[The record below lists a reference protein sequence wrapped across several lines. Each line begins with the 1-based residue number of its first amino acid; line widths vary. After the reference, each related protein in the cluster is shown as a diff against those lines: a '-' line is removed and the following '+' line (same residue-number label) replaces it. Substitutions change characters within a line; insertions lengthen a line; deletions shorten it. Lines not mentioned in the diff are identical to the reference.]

1 LKSALF
7 ILFFLLYILN
17 NAQTSIKNIS
27 IEFDAKITSV
37 EEIGAKINIVKILVV
52 RDNILIDSIITQKGR
67 CLISLD
73 TGYSYK
79 IYFTKKGYVS
89 KHLLVV
95 TKGLPKPYPHKSKI
109 KVDVSLFKSKP
120 NLDLSFLNSKPIGVA
135 TYNFISKKIQWDAEY
150 TRLMIDKIIQAT
162 VEHYDNTK
170 NKDE

>member
-1 LKSALF
+1 MKSALF
-7 ILFFLLYILN
+7 ILFFLIYIVY
-17 NAQTSIKNIS
+17 NAQTSIKKIT

-37 EEIGAKINIVKILVV
+37 EEIGTKINIVKILIV
-52 RDNILIDSIITQKGR
+52 RDNILIDSLITQNGR
-67 CLISLD
+67 CLINLD

-79 IYFTKKGYVS
+79 IYFTKTGYVS

-95 TKGLPKPYPHKSKI
+95 TKGLPESYPHKSKI

-135 TYNFISKKIQWDAEY
+135 TYNFISKKIQWDLEY

-162 VEHYDNTK
+162 VEHYDKTK